1 MEFNYINKYLI
12 DREIMFSLEW
22 PFDKEIKVNGQ
33 SYHKVHYTL
42 RDVDRS
48 AFDELISSMHADCYC
63 LDQELRHGNASVT
76 FAFKSGVWRF
86 NFSLKNKLAE

>member
-22 PFDKEIKVNGQ
+22 PFEKEIKVNGQ

-42 RDVDRS
+42 RDIDRS
-48 AFDELISSMHADCYC
+48 TFDELISCLQADRYC
-63 LDQELRHGNASVT
+63 LDQELRHSIASVT

-86 NFSLKNKLAE
+86 NFRLKDKLEE